1 MSPGQGDGE
10 GRFQGGPGSD
20 PLPKEPDL
28 TGPSYSPDSS
38 ATYAHGLSLHGRPE
52 PRCQLIDSVSAAL
65 RREHGQ
71 LPLLVSSLLGSR
83 PDPRGGG

>member
-20 PLPKEPDL
+20 TLPKEPDL
-28 TGPSYSPDSS
+28 TGPDSS
-38 ATYAHGLSLHGRPE
+38 ATYAHGLSLHGHPE

-65 RREHGQ
+65 RRERGQ
-71 LPLLVSSLLGSR
+71 PPLLVSSLLGSR